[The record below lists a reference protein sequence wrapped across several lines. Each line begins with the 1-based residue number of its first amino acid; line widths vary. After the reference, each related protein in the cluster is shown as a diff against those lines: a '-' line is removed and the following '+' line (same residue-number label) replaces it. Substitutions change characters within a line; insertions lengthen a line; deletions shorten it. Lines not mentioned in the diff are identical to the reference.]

1 MQTSMVESRQSDQSE
16 MSEDSSQNVG
26 NNYGEIY

>member
-26 NNYGEIY
+26 KENMEIY